1 MTDKDVCVV
10 ISASG
15 NPKYLLG
22 VLKKLMKL
30 EPQQLRLPRNSK
42 GKLQKMQ
49 DTLFVQKLDPK
60 SLQVQAD

>member
-22 VLKKLMKL
+22 VLEKLMKL
-30 EPQQLRLPRNSK
+30 EPQQLRLPATQK
-42 GKLQKMQ
+42 EKLQKMQ
-49 DTLFVQKLDPK
+49 DTLFVQKLDLK